1 MRKYLFIVIICLT
14 LLLFFNLNA
23 GEKKIGFYMG
33 FNHITDSAFKDVYGN
48 GNLIY
53 GANFSYEVLN
63 RIDVWTSVKY
73 FSDTGETTILKEK
86 VDFRIIPL
94 SIGAKYKIE
103 VDEGL
108 ETYFGG
114 GGDLYF
120 YNEKGVDFN
129 NKGSE
134 FGFHIQGGVLSR
146 ISKRLLLDF
155 NFKFTHV
162 KAKPEENL
170 EINLG
175 GVEGGVSLLF
185 LF

>member
-1 MRKYLFIVIICLT
+1 MKKYLLIISICLFLT
-14 LLLFFNLNA
+14 FNLYS
-23 GEKKIGFYMG
+23 GEKKVGFYMG
-33 FNHITDSAFKDVYGN
+33 FNHVSDSAFKDVYGN

-63 RIDVWTSVKY
+63 RIDIWTSVKY

-120 YNEKGVDFN
+120 YNEKGSDFN
-129 NKGSE
+129 TKDSQW
-134 FGFHIQGGVLSR
+134 GFHLQGGILAK
-146 ISKRLLLDF
+146 ISKRLQLDF
-155 NFKFTHV
+155 NFKFTRV
-162 KAKPEENL
+162 KSKPEENV

-175 GVEGGVSLLF
+175 GVEGGISLLF

>member
-1 MRKYLFIVIICLT
+1 MKKFLFITIICILLT
-14 LLLFFNLNA
+14 FTLYG
-23 GEKKIGFYMG
+23 GERKIGFYMG
-33 FNHITDSAFKDVYGN
+33 FNHISDSAFKEIYGN
-48 GNLIY
+48 GGLIF
-53 GANFSYEVLN
+53 GANFSYEILN
-63 RIDVWTSVKY
+63 RIDIWTSIKR
-73 FSDTGETTILKEK
+73 FSKTGETTVLKEK
-86 VDFRIIPL
+86 VDFKIIPI

-129 NKGSE
+129 TKDSE
-134 FGFHIQGGVLSR
+134 LGFHLQGGVLAK
-146 ISKRLLLDF
+146 ISKRLQLDF
-155 NFKFTHV
+155 NFKFTRV
-162 KAKPEENL
+162 KSKPEENL

-175 GVEGGVSLLF
+175 GVEGGISLVF